1 MSPVLAELITALND
15 TKIVI
20 RSGYIAVNCLK

>member
-15 TKIVI
+15 TYIVI